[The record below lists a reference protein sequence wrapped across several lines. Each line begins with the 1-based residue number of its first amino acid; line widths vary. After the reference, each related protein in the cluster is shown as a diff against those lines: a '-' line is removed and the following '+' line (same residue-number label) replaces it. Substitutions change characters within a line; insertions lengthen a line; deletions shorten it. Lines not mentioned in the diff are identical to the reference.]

1 MKVHSKQ
8 NVPRTNVFKRTAMK
22 SMSFIYYNIYYN
34 NIVCPHTPVRCFLC
48 ASHFSFLTQNFRRHA
63 CHVCVATWTEC
74 DDMTVPSFSRLRSAS
89 LDVGQCE
96 QRGKELDIQSVSGPH
111 DRQDLESQEVMAFAL
126 SARAV
131 CGDERRRRTLW
142 RRGRVA

>member
-1 MKVHSKQ
+1 MGAF
-8 NVPRTNVFKRTAMK
+8 P
-22 SMSFIYYNIYYN
+22 
-34 NIVCPHTPVRCFLC
+34 
-48 ASHFSFLTQNFRRHA
+48 
-63 CHVCVATWTEC
+63 
-74 DDMTVPSFSRLRSAS
+74 RLRI
-89 LDVGQCE
+89 GITRRREHCE

-111 DRQDLESQEVMAFAL
+111 DRQALESQEVMAFAL